1 MGEKSIRVKITAAM
15 KDPSTLTIA
24 PKRLA
29 NKTSTAA
36 KRNGAAIFQCVLENT
51 RLTPI
56 AQSALTATP
65 MVDCKVYS
73 NFGFMVFVFGRYEIY
88 GRLKIA

>member
-1 MGEKSIRVKITAAM
+1 MGEKSIRAKIMAAT

-36 KRNGAAIFQCVLENT
+36 KRNGTAIFQCVRENT
-51 RLTPI
+51 RLTAI

-65 MVDCKVYS
+65 MVDCKVYI
-73 NFGFMVFVFGRYEIY
+73 NFGFMVLVFGI
-88 GRLKIA
+88 